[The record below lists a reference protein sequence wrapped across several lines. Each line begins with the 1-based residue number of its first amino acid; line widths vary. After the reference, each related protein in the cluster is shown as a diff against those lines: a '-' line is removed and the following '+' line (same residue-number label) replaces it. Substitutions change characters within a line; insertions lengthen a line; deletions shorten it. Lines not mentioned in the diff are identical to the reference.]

1 MAHSIYNA
9 ERHCTVLIV
18 RCWCWCIDDPHQWC
32 LSLNLHY
39 SEFCIAQGNIGDT
52 DGIVQYITLPICYT
66 CLDEINRLPPQ
77 IFSIVWQWLSAT
89 DGCAF
94 QLFFFYLLFM
104 LSSRICD
111 CCVFLI
117 QSIYIIILL
126 CMERAFWLVSSVNK
140 QKDSRVICV
149 GWWWPITYGTP
160 LPTYMH
166 VAPLCKYI
174 RNSTFWVAHVVSIGF
189 QYDLSGRRMRK
200 NSNNKFVIEIY
211 ILYRVWSNR
220 KHTPNDTSV
229 QMSVWFSAKWGA
241 LMARLTLAP
250 PRRLHCNCIINRLG
264 TYTHPNAH
272 TTSGIK
278 RTQKNKK

>member
-1 MAHSIYNA
+1 MVSVAQFTLFWILYSAGQYWRHGWHCAVYNIA
-9 ERHCTVLIV
+9 NLLYMSRRNKSTPTTDLFDRVAMTVCHRWL
-18 RCWCWCIDDPHQWC
+18 C
-32 LSLNLHY
+32 
-39 SEFCIAQGNIGDT
+39 
-52 DGIVQYITLPICYT
+52 
-66 CLDEINRLPPQ
+66 
-77 IFSIVWQWLSAT
+77 FSIV
-89 DGCAF
+89 
-94 QLFFFYLLFM
+94 FFYLLFM

-278 RTQKNKK
+278 RTLKNKK